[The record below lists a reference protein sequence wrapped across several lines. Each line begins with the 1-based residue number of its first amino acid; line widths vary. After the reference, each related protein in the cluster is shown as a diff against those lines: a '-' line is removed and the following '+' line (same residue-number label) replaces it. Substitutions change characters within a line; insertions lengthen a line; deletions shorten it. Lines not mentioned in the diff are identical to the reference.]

1 MAYTSNSA
9 LKHMVHKIRKDP
21 TNFLKYWHNKD
32 LVNFLNMF
40 VNKDEELPEN
50 WQMKHDKSGK
60 VKIAALFIQNIIRN
74 LDGLLL
80 AACVRCLLTRV
91 SDFIWLK
98 RSANHSIL

>member
-21 TNFLKYWHNKD
+21 NNFLKYWHNKD

-40 VNKDEELPEN
+40 VNKNEVLPEN

-60 VKIAALFIQNIIRN
+60 V
-74 LDGLLL
+74 
-80 AACVRCLLTRV
+80 T
-91 SDFIWLK
+91 
-98 RSANHSIL
+98 